1 MAQSFLNLTKQQMS
15 QLTGSEFNSQR
26 GSQGILLQWLWA
38 RIFPAVNAV
47 LPNTAA
53 QISTSLANYYTKT
66 ETDGRITSVVTTAVS
81 AETTARTAAIS
92 TAVSAETTA
101 RNTAITAETTAR
113 TTAINNLKGYVDTN
127 FDTGS
132 AVTTKINNAINAL
145 RAGAPAALDTLKE
158 IADKLAL
165 MEGSDSTVS
174 NQLAALIA
182 TVGTKAS
189 IDSVT
194 AVQGSVTSLTNTVTA
209 NKTQSNAKEAELYSL
224 IKRAFFFM
232 PRVHERGLNTLI
244 DKKLNTHGY
253 RLTASDNFTMNAFM
267 AFHLGILLNRVHY
280 MTLTATQTWD
290 SIAFASKADFDY
302 IIDKSRGVVVF
313 NPALFTE
320 AELAT
325 VHVLYET
332 RPKEIVHV
340 YNDSEYAA
348 FFQAADA
355 VLNQA

>member
-1 MAQSFLNLTKQQMS
+1 MS
-15 QLTGSEFNSQR
+15 QLTGSEFNNQR

-66 ETDGRITSVVTTAVS
+66 ETDGRISGAVSTAVS
-81 AETTARTAAIS
+81 AETTARTAAITSAIS
-92 TAVSAETTA
+92 TETTA
-101 RNTAITAETTAR
+101 RTNAIAAEATAR
-113 TTAINNLKGYVDTN
+113 TTAINNLKSYVDTN
-127 FDTGS
+127 FDTD
-132 AVTTKINNAINAL
+132 AEVTTKINNAINAL
-145 RAGAPAALDTLKE
+145 KAGAPAALDTLKE

-174 NQLAALIA
+174 TQLAALIA

-194 AVQGSVTSLTNTVTA
+194 AVQTSVTTLTNTVTV
-209 NKTQSNAKEAELYSL
+209 NKTTSNAKDAELYSL

-253 RLTASDNFTMNAFM
+253 RLTASDSFTMNAFM
-267 AFHLGILLNRVHY
+267 AFHLGILLSRVHY

-290 SIAFASKADFDY
+290 TINFASKSEFDY

-313 NPALFTE
+313 NPALITE
-320 AELAT
+320 AELAN
-325 VHVLYET
+325 VYVWYET
-332 RPKEIVHV
+332 RPKEVVNI
-340 YNDSEYAA
+340 YNDSEIAQ
-348 FFQAADA
+348 FFQAADT